1 MNDRLKKLII
11 SGILAGIV
19 FSITNIASA
28 NSTDI
33 SEETTYT
40 NAMSSDYTKDN
51 LTFSTANGEIIKIGH
66 LQSIN
71 PTKNNFYFFSNKKD
85 SLPNFKKVKNGVE
98 QSIKIDPTKNNGKYK
113 VPFDFENGESIK
125 VEEDGSAVIYNKNK
139 ESIAVVMPTEAKSQS
154 GEILEVH
161 TTLKNENTL
170 EYYVNIKE
178 EVNPITI
185 KNTATSYAFS
195 QYFSSGNWITRD
207 GMVSLSLEPT
217 SVLTKLIVNRAIRT
231 DSWNKV
237 KDTFSMDDQ
246 WGNTSS
252 MQNQYLCH
260 YDFAKSFKTPWNL
273 EPHRPDVGYLK
284 TVAATCN
291 P

>member
-1 MNDRLKKLII
+1 MNDKLKKLII
-11 SGILAGIV
+11 SGTLAGTV
-19 FSITNIASA
+19 FNITNVVSA
-28 NSTDI
+28 DSTDI
-33 SEETTYT
+33 SGKATYT
-40 NAMSSDYTKDN
+40 NAMSSDYIQGN
-51 LTFSTANGEIIKIGH
+51 LTFSTANGEIIKIGP

-71 PTKNNFYFFSNKKD
+71 PKNNSFYFFSNKKD
-85 SLPNFKKVKNGVE
+85 SLPIFKKVENGVE
-98 QSIKIDPTKNNGKYK
+98 QSIKIDPTKTNGKYK
-113 VPFDFENGESIK
+113 VPFDFGNGESIK

-154 GEILEVH
+154 GENLEVN

-178 EVNPITI
+178 EVNPVTI
-185 KNTATSYAFS
+185 KNTTTSYAFS
-195 QYFSSGNWITRD
+195 QYFSSGNWIVRD

-217 SVLTKLIVNRAIRT
+217 SALTKLIVNRAIRT

-246 WGNTSS
+246 WSNTSS